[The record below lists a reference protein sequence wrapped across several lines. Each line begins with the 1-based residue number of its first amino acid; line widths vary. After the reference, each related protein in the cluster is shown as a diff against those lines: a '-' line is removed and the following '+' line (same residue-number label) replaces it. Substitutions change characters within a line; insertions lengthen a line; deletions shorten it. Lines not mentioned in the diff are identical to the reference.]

1 MVWATYKW
9 SIDKWHELVDSG
21 VLEGQKVELLE
32 GNIVEMSPE
41 GVEHSF
47 TNESIVI
54 YLRNKLSG
62 LAHVKESHPI
72 TLDNSEPEPDIAI
85 VRLPLT
91 IYRTHHPYV
100 EDIYWL
106 IEVRPRAAERRKGTR
121 TFEVSQRTL
130 KKAEQRGLGGF
141 PHERLFQEDLEQ
153 KVTTYA
159 RNGISEYWVIDL
171 KNKKLIIH
179 TQPRKDKYLQVVE
192 YQSGTVTPQ
201 AFANI
206 EIAIDKLLLY

>member
-1 MVWATYKW
+1 MVSATYKW
-9 SIDKWHELVDSG
+9 SIDKWHELVNSG
-21 VLEGQKVELLE
+21 LLEGQRVELLE
-32 GNIVEMSPE
+32 GDIVEMSPE

-47 TNESIVI
+47 TNENVVI
-54 YLRNKLSG
+54 YLRNKLSR
-62 LAHVKESHPI
+62 LAHVRESHPI

-91 IYRTHHPYV
+91 IYRTHHPYA

-106 IEVRPRAAERRKGTR
+106 IEV
-121 TFEVSQRTL
+121 SQRTL
-130 KKAEQRGLGGF
+130 QK
-141 PHERLFQEDLEQ
+141 DLEQ

-159 RNGISEYWVIDL
+159 RGGILEYWVIDL
-171 KNKKLIIH
+171 KNKKLIVH
-179 TQPRKDKYLQVVE
+179 TQPNRDNYLQKIE

-201 AFANI
+201 AFADI

>member
-1 MVWATYKW
+1 MVLATYKW

-32 GNIVEMSPE
+32 ADIVEISPE

-91 IYRTHHPYV
+91 IYRTHHPYA

-106 IEVRPRAAERRKGTR
+106 V
-121 TFEVSQRTL
+121 EVSQRTL

-179 TQPRKDKYLQVVE
+179 TQPSKDKYLQIVE

-201 AFANI
+201 AFADI
-206 EIAIDKLLLY
+206 EIAVDKLLLY

>member
-1 MVWATYKW
+1 MVSTTYKW
-9 SIDKWHELVDSG
+9 SIDKWHELVNSG

-32 GNIVEMSPE
+32 GDIVEMSPE
-41 GVEHSF
+41 GFEHSF

-54 YLRNKLSG
+54 YLRDKLSG

-72 TLDNSEPEPDIAI
+72 TLGNSEPEPDIAI
-85 VRLPLT
+85 VKLPLT

-106 IEVRPRAAERRKGTR
+106 IEV
-121 TFEVSQRTL
+121 SQRTL
-130 KKAEQRGLGGF
+130 KK
-141 PHERLFQEDLEQ
+141 DLQQ
-153 KVTTYA
+153 KVITYA
-159 RNGISEYWVIDL
+159 RNGIPEYWVIDL

-179 TQPRKDKYLQVVE
+179 TQPRQDKYLQVVE
-192 YQSGTVTPQ
+192 YQSGKVTPQ
-201 AFANI
+201 AFLDL

>member
-1 MVWATYKW
+1 MVLPTYKW
-9 SIDKWHELVDSG
+9 SIDKWHELVNSG

-62 LAHVKESHPI
+62 LAHVRESHPI

-85 VRLPLT
+85 VRLPLA
-91 IYRTHHPYV
+91 IYRTRHPYA

-106 IEVRPRAAERRKGTR
+106 IEV
-121 TFEVSQRTL
+121 SLRTL
-130 KKAEQRGLGGF
+130 QK
-141 PHERLFQEDLEQ
+141 DLEQ

-179 TQPRKDKYLQVVE
+179 TQPSKDKYLQIVE

-201 AFANI
+201 AFTNI
-206 EIAIDKLLLY
+206 EIEIDNLLLY

>member
-1 MVWATYKW
+1 MVSTTYKW
-9 SIDKWHELVDSG
+9 SIEKWHELVDSG

-32 GNIVEMSPE
+32 GDIVEMSPKD
-41 GVEHSF
+41 VEHSF

-54 YLRNKLSG
+54 YLRNKLSR
-62 LAHVKESHPI
+62 LAHVRESHPI

-91 IYRTHHPYV
+91 IYRTRHPYP

-106 IEVRPRAAERRKGTR
+106 IEV
-121 TFEVSQRTL
+121 SQRTL
-130 KKAEQRGLGGF
+130 KK
-141 PHERLFQEDLEQ
+141 DLEE
-153 KVTTYA
+153 KSTTYA

-179 TQPRKDKYLQVVE
+179 TQPSKDKYLQVVE
-192 YQSGTVTPQ
+192 YQAGTVTPQ
-201 AFANI
+201 AFSDIA
-206 EIAIDKLLLY
+206 IAIDKLLLY

>member
-1 MVWATYKW
+1 MVSATYKW
-9 SIDKWHELVDSG
+9 SIDKWHELVKSG

-32 GNIVEMSPE
+32 GDIVEMSPE

-54 YLRNKLSG
+54 YLRNKLSR
-62 LAHVKESHPI
+62 LAHVRESHPI

-85 VRLPLT
+85 VRLPLA
-91 IYRTHHPYV
+91 IYRTHHPYA

-106 IEVRPRAAERRKGTR
+106 IEV
-121 TFEVSQRTL
+121 SQGTL
-130 KKAEQRGLGGF
+130 KK
-141 PHERLFQEDLEQ
+141 DLEQ

-159 RNGISEYWVIDL
+159 RNRISEYWVIDL

-179 TQPRKDKYLQVVE
+179 TQPNKDKYLQIVE
-192 YQSGTVTPQ
+192 YKSGIVMPQ

-206 EIAIDKLLLY
+206 EIEIDNLLLY

>member
-32 GNIVEMSPE
+32 ADIVEMSPE

-54 YLRNKLSG
+54 YLRNKLSR
-62 LAHVKESHPI
+62 LAHVRESHPI

-91 IYRTHHPYV
+91 IYRTHHPYA

-106 IEVRPRAAERRKGTR
+106 IEV
-121 TFEVSQRTL
+121 SQRTL
-130 KKAEQRGLGGF
+130 KK
-141 PHERLFQEDLEQ
+141 DLEQ

-179 TQPRKDKYLQVVE
+179 TQPSKDKYLQIVE

-201 AFANI
+201 AFADI
-206 EIAIDKLLLY
+206 EIAVDKLLLY

>member
-1 MVWATYKW
+1 MVSATYKW
-9 SIDKWHELVDSG
+9 SIEKWHELVNSG

-32 GNIVEMSPE
+32 GDIVEMSPE

-54 YLRNKLSG
+54 YLRNKLSR
-62 LAHVKESHPI
+62 LAHVRESHPI

-91 IYRTHHPYV
+91 IYRTHHPYA

-106 IEVRPRAAERRKGTR
+106 IEV
-121 TFEVSQRTL
+121 SQGTL
-130 KKAEQRGLGGF
+130 KK
-141 PHERLFQEDLEQ
+141 DLEQ

-159 RNGISEYWVIDL
+159 RNRISEYWVIDL
-171 KNKKLIIH
+171 NNKKIILH
-179 TQPRKDKYLQVVE
+179 TQPSKDKYLEIVE
-192 YQSGTVTPQ
+192 YKSGIVTPQ

-206 EIAIDKLLLY
+206 EIEVENLLLY

>member
-54 YLRNKLSG
+54 YLRNKLSR
-62 LAHVKESHPI
+62 LAHVRESHPI

-91 IYRTHHPYV
+91 IYRTHHPYP

-106 IEVRPRAAERRKGTR
+106 IEV
-121 TFEVSQRTL
+121 SQRTL
-130 KKAEQRGLGGF
+130 KK
-141 PHERLFQEDLEQ
+141 DLEE

-171 KNKKLIIH
+171 KNKKLIVH
-179 TQPRKDKYLQVVE
+179 TQPSKDKYLQIVE

-201 AFANI
+201 AFPNI